1 MYYNHTTTNNKTNL
15 ENQVFITIKSEIMD
29 GF

>member
-1 MYYNHTTTNNKTNL
+1 MFLTHTTTSNKTNL
-15 ENQVFITIKSEIMD
+15 ENKVFITIKSEIMD

>member
-1 MYYNHTTTNNKTNL
+1 MYCNHTTTSNKTNL